1 MAERMERHFVTFFSP
16 GTFLAEITEKPIA
29 AWHIPTAK
37 KLMKSVKERYGATPY
52 AFQFSTRTRGANDLD
67 SKVSKRSGLY
77 YVGCKVRTLKE
88 VEVANLPDEK
98 ILLSNM
104 RGNGWTKI
112 VQTTKGWKW
121 IEVLNP
127 EDTVL

>member
-16 GTFLAEITEKPIA
+16 GTFFAETTENPIA
-29 AWHIPTAK
+29 SWHIPTAK
-37 KLMKSVKERYGATPY
+37 NLMKSVKERYGATPY
-52 AFQFSTRTRGANDLD
+52 AFKFSTRTRGAKDLD
-67 SKVSKRSGLY
+67 SKVTKQSGFY

-88 VEVANLPDEK
+88 IQADNLPDEK

-104 RGNGWTKI
+104 RGNGWLKI
-112 VQTTKGWKW
+112 VQTTTGWKW
-121 IEVLNP
+121 TAVLNP